1 MSQIGHE
8 SKFFSLEEAERL
20 LPLVRKITQGHV
32 EAASP
37 IQTRLDTLLSND
49 PRRAALERLFEAH
62 IEQWRGK
69 IERLGATTT
78 GLWVVEFDVGSGF
91 LNWRYPELRV
101 GHFREQS
108 ATIRKKLSDYIEE
121 NDPDWAL

>member
-1 MSQIGHE
+1 MSQISPE
-8 SKFFSLEEAERL
+8 PKLFNLQEAQGL
-20 LPLVRKITQGHV
+20 MPLVKKITQSHV
-32 EAASP
+32 EEASP
-37 IQTRLDTLLSND
+37 IQARLDTLLSND
-49 PRRAALERLFEAH
+49 PRRAALERLFETH

-78 GLWVVEFDVGSGF
+78 GLWIVEFDVGAGVLS
-91 LNWRYPELRV
+91 WRYPELRI

-108 ATIRKKLSDYIEE
+108 STIRKKLSDYIEE